1 LSELDTRIEAL
12 TASVTT
18 LAEQVQGKA
27 DMPKDRYDSIK
38 AELAAQSESL
48 EEVLEEKRQTE
59 ISGDLEALK
68 ARMDEA
74 FRPASKAAAI
84 LAGASGSQVSDE
96 APFGTFLKA
105 LWVANK
111 YPSPSNWAA
120 FEQIAGPDAMKATVG
135 DTDANGGYIIPN
147 NFVAQVV
154 EICQGRNIYRQIM
167 NVVPGVRGNGVDIPY
182 ELDDSS
188 LQRAQ
193 GQGGESRS
201 YGSNKDTRDFTLGSA
216 TANLFPLARII
227 DVGNQLLRYSE
238 GAAERLVRNKLATA
252 FWKGE
257 AYYILSGT
265 GANNQPNGILTS
277 LAAASST
284 YSTAL
289 SSETRA
295 AAIGRGLGALE
306 SRACD
311 ATAVVMTPTDWW
323 ELAVETLG
331 SSGSGG
337 WALAPGDGPQVNA
350 SQRSFPLWGVPVFR
364 DNSGFLTTGTALIA
378 AWNDIDL
385 FFGQDY
391 RIDVSDEAG
400 TRFDRNVTGFRAEEE
415 IAFNA
420 DPYVLTGKVQR
431 VTGL

>member
-1 LSELDTRIEAL
+1 MDLDSRIEAL

-18 LAEQVQGKA
+18 LAAQVADK

-38 AELAAQSESL
+38 AELTTHANEL
-48 EEVLEEKRQTE
+48 EALQAEKRQADVA
-59 ISGDLEALK
+59 SDLEELK
-68 ARMDEA
+68 ARMDEE

-84 LAGASGSQVSDE
+84 LGGASGSQLSNE
-96 APFGTFLKA
+96 APFGSFLKA
-105 LWVANK
+105 LWMAK
-111 YPSPSNWAA
+111 TEPSPANWAA
-120 FEQIAGPDAMKATVG
+120 FEPYRVKATVG
-135 DTDANGGYIIPN
+135 DTDANGGYLIPN

-154 EICQGRNIYRQIM
+154 EICQGRNVYRQIM
-167 NVVPGVRGNGVDIPY
+167 NVVPGVRGTGVDIPY

-188 LQRAQ
+188 LIRAQ
-193 GQGGESRS
+193 GQGGEATA
-201 YGSNKDTRDFTLGSA
+201 YGSNKDTRDFTVGSA
-216 TANLFPLARII
+216 TASLFPLARII

-238 GAAERLVRNKLATA
+238 GAAERLVRNKLGSTFA
-252 FWKGE
+252 KGE
-257 AYYILSGT
+257 AYYILSGS
-265 GANNQPNGILTS
+265 GANGQPKGILTS
-277 LAAASST
+277 LTGASSS

-295 AAIGRGLGALE
+295 SAIGRGIGALE
-306 SRACD
+306 ARACD
-311 ATAVVMTPTDWW
+311 ADAVVMTPTDWW

-331 SSGSGG
+331 TSGSGG
-337 WALAPGDGPQVNA
+337 WALAPGDGPTVNA
-350 SQRSFPLWGVPVFR
+350 SRRSFPLWGVPVFR

-378 AWNDIDL
+378 NWSDIDL
-385 FFGQDY
+385 FFGDQY
-391 RIDVSDEAG
+391 RVDVSSEAG

>member
-12 TASVTT
+12 TASVTS
-18 LAEQVQGKA
+18 LAAQVQDKA
-27 DMPKDRYDSIK
+27 DMPKDRYDAIK
-38 AELAAQSESL
+38 AEMATQAEDLETLLA
-48 EEVLEEKRQTE
+48 EKRQVE
-59 ISGDLEALK
+59 VSDDLTALK

-84 LAGASGSQVSDE
+84 LAGASGSQVSEE

-105 LWVANK
+105 LYNVHK
-111 YPSPSNWAA
+111 YPTPANWAA
-120 FEQIAGPDAMKATVG
+120 FEAIGAMKATVG

-188 LQRAQ
+188 LQRAI
-193 GQGGESRS
+193 GQGGEARA

-238 GAAERLVRNKLATA
+238 GAAERLVRNKLGTA

-265 GANNQPNGILTS
+265 GANNQPLGILTS
-277 LAAASST
+277 LAAASSS

-364 DNSGFLTTGTALIA
+364 DNSGFLTAGTALIA

-420 DPYVLTGKVQR
+420 DPYVLTGKVQE

>member
-1 LSELDTRIEAL
+1 VSELDTRIEAL

-18 LAEQVQGKA
+18 LAAQVADKA

-38 AELAAQSESL
+38 AELTEQSEALESL
-48 EEVLEEKRQTE
+48 LTEKRQAE
-59 ISGDLEALK
+59 LSGDVEALK
-68 ARMDEA
+68 ARMAEFA
-74 FRPASKAAAI
+74 PASKAAAI
-84 LAGASGSQVSDE
+84 LGGVSQVSEE
-96 APFGTFLKA
+96 APFGSFLKA
-105 LWVANK
+105 LWMAK
-111 YPSPSNWAA
+111 TEPSPQNWAA
-120 FEQIAGPDAMKATVG
+120 FEQYRVKATVG
-135 DTDANGGYIIPN
+135 DTDANGGYLIPN

-154 EICQGRNIYRQIM
+154 EICQGRNVYRQIM
-167 NVVPGVRGNGVDIPY
+167 NVVNGVRGTGVDIPY

-188 LQRAQ
+188 LIRAQ
-193 GQGGESRS
+193 GQGGEATA
-201 YGSNKDTRDFTLGSA
+201 YGSNKDTRDFTVGSA
-216 TANLFPLARII
+216 TASKFPLARII

-238 GAAERLVRNKLATA
+238 GAAERLVRNKLASTFA
-252 FWKGE
+252 KGE

-265 GANNQPNGILTS
+265 GANGQPKGILTS
-277 LAAASST
+277 LAAASAT

-295 AAIGRGLGALE
+295 SAIGRGIGALE
-306 SRACD
+306 ARACD
-311 ATAVVMTPTDWW
+311 ADAVVMTPTDWW

-337 WALAPGDGPQVNA
+337 WALAPGDGPTVNA
-350 SQRSFPLWGVPVFR
+350 SRRSFPLWGVPVFR

-378 AWNDIDL
+378 NWTDIDL
-385 FFGQDY
+385 FFGDNY
-391 RIDVSDEAG
+391 RVDVSSEAG

>member
-1 LSELDTRIEAL
+1 MDTRIEAL

-27 DMPKDRYDSIK
+27 DMPKDRYDAIK
-38 AELAAQSESL
+38 AELTEQAETL
-48 EEVLEEKRQTE
+48 EGLLTEKRQADVETDLTE
-59 ISGDLEALK
+59 LK
-68 ARMDEA
+68 ARMDEE

-84 LAGASGSQVSDE
+84 LGGASGSQVSDE
-96 APFGTFLKA
+96 APFGSFLKA
-105 LWVANK
+105 LWLANK
-111 YPSPSNWAA
+111 QPTPANWAA
-120 FEQIAGPDAMKATVG
+120 LETHPGYKATVG
-135 DTDANGGYIIPN
+135 DTDAAGAYIIPN

-154 EICQGRNIYRQIM
+154 EICQGRNIYRQLM
-167 NVVPGVRGNGVDIPY
+167 NVIPGVRGQGVDIPY

-188 LQRAQ
+188 LQRAI
-193 GQGGESRS
+193 GQGGEARS

-364 DNSGFLTTGTALIA
+364 DNSTFLTTGTALIA
-378 AWNDIDL
+378 EWASIDL

-400 TRFDRNVTGFRAEEE
+400 TRWDRNITGFRAEEE